1 MVSPECSSWFA
12 YRLAMSKSSLT
23 VLGGFLDIFLRRS
36 GSLTPFRKVAMTTAL
51 LTLEM
56 EFFFLMNHRVNSRR
70 DSPFFWWIR
79 LRSHSTPGFAKVPW
93 KLLMN
98 LAQRSP
104 QELIEFPGSPVSQSC
119 TAGDSTTGR

>member
-1 MVSPECSSWFA
+1 
-12 YRLAMSKSSLT
+12 MSKSSFT

-36 GSLTPFRKVAMTTAL
+36 RSLTPFRKVAMMTAS

-56 EFFFLMNHRVNSRR
+56 EFFFLMNHQVNSRR
-70 DSPFFWWIR
+70 DSSFFWWIR
-79 LRSHSTPGFAKVPW
+79 LRSHSTPGFVKAPW

-104 QELIEFPGSPVSQSC
+104 QELIEFARSPVSQSC
-119 TAGDSTTGR
+119 TAGDRKTGM